1 MMARTLLVATHNA
14 GKVAEYADML
24 GTLDVDWVSLDDVG
38 CTMEVEENGR
48 SFSENAI
55 LKARGYA
62 AETGLLTLADDSGLE
77 VDALDGAPG
86 IRTARYGGAA
96 LTHAQRYEKLLE
108 AMHGVPPEERGARF
122 CCVIALA
129 APDGRILGIAEGS
142 CEGAIAPAAVGKGG
156 FGYDPVFL
164 VAAQGRTMAELPP
177 AVKHEISHRGEALR
191 AIEPLLREVLGTA
204 DI

>member
-1 MMARTLLVATHNA
+1 MMAITLLVATHNA

-24 GTLDVDWVSLDDVG
+24 GTLDVQWVSLHDVG
-38 CTMEVEENGR
+38 CAVEVEENGR
-48 SFSENAI
+48 SFSENAV

-86 IRTARYGGAA
+86 IHTARYGGAG

-108 AMHGVPPEERGARF
+108 AMREVPPEERGARF
-122 CCVIALA
+122 RCVIALA
-129 APDGRILGIAEGS
+129 APDGRVLGITEGS
-142 CEGAIAPAAVGKGG
+142 CEGMITPAAAGEGG

-164 VAAQGRTMAELPP
+164 VTAQGRTMAELPP

-191 AIEPLLREVLGTA
+191 AIEPLLLEVLDGSRT
-204 DI
+204 